1 VTSRLESRLLRL
13 EAAHDTHPMEGL
25 SDDELRATQI
35 AVEAVIAGAESG
47 RIEVTPELLA
57 KQKMSLE
64 AFEAASAAL
73 TPAFCARVADWY
85 VRKAAEDC
93 RRSHEGEPEQFP

>member
-1 VTSRLESRLLRL
+1 
-13 EAAHDTHPMEGL
+13 MEGL
-25 SDDELRATQI
+25 SDDELTAMLI
-35 AVEAVIAGAESG
+35 IIEAMNQGEESG

-85 VRKAAEDC
+85 VR
-93 RRSHEGEPEQFP
+93 EGR

>member
-1 VTSRLESRLLRL
+1 VTSRLGSRVRRL
-13 EAAHDTHPMEGL
+13 EAAHDRHPIEGL
-25 SDDELRATQI
+25 SDDELRAALI
-35 AVEAVIAGAESG
+35 AVEAAIAGAESG

-73 TPAFCARVADWY
+73 TPGFWASVDDWY
-85 VRKAAEDC
+85 
-93 RRSHEGEPEQFP
+93 RREGRYVASRGS

>member
-1 VTSRLESRLLRL
+1 LL
-13 EAAHDTHPMEGL
+13 
-25 SDDELRATQI
+25 I
-35 AVEAVIAGAESG
+35 IIEAVNEGAESG

-64 AFEAASAAL
+64 AFEKASEAL

-85 VRKAAEDC
+85 VR
-93 RRSHEGEPEQFP
+93 EGR